1 MFQGQDGVG
10 KMAKDKG
17 RQFKSGNNYGP
28 VKTTEFHVTLVNVCS
43 LGRYLGWVYFL
54 ELSNINL
61 LSLNY

>member
-1 MFQGQDGVG
+1 
-10 KMAKDKG
+10 MAKD
-17 RQFKSGNNYGP
+17 RDRPFESGSNYGP
-28 VKTTEFHVTLVNVCS
+28 VKTTESHITLVSVCS